1 MINLCLVVIAT
12 QFSETKKRETE
23 RMLQE
28 RQRFHSSSTLM
39 SNQEL
44 GGCYDEI
51 IRYVA
56 HLGRR
61 AKRKVRFLYRSIAHA
76 NGWLKP
82 EPTVTVS
89 LRHRK
94 GHHKKAKDANSAHNH
109 HSEATSAADQSGQTA
124 TDLNAVE
131 ANLGCQPRAAEQR
144 DGNRDSVFCESN
156 ENSCLISGGA
166 NGYPNQL
173 LSGRI
178 NHAVLP
184 TTTTT
189 VTTSTTTTTGTTT
202 VGAIKDLAH
211 DRQDATKQGFGIS
224 LACCQH
230 NSEIFRCH
238 CCVSDTVS
246 VSCGGY
252 KIFLLL
258 IRVLFCTCHIIVKK
272 K

>member
-51 IRYVA
+51 IRYIA

-94 GHHKKAKDANSAHNH
+94 GHHKKAKDANAANNH
-109 HSEATSAADQSGQTA
+109 HSEASAADQSGQTA
-124 TDLNAVE
+124 MDLNAVE
-131 ANLGCQPRAAEQR
+131 ANLGCQSTAAEQR

-156 ENSCLISGGA
+156 ENSCLISGA
-166 NGYPNQL
+166 NGCPNQL

-178 NHAVLP
+178 NHALLP
-184 TTTTT
+184 PTTTT
-189 VTTSTTTTTGTTT
+189 VTTSTTTTGTTT
-202 VGAIKDLAH
+202 VGVKDLAH
-211 DRQDATKQGFGIS
+211 EVRQDATKQGFGIS
-224 LACCQH
+224 LPCCQH

-252 KIFLLL
+252 KIFLLG
-258 IRVLFCTCHIIVKK
+258 IRVLFCICHIIVKK

>member
-1 MINLCLVVIAT
+1 
-12 QFSETKKRETE
+12 
-23 RMLQE
+23 MLQE

-61 AKRKVRFLYRSIAHA
+61 AKRKIRFLYRSIAHA

-94 GHHKKAKDANSAHNH
+94 GQHKKAKGTNPAHNH
-109 HSEATSAADQSGQTA
+109 NSVASADQSGGQTA
-124 TDLNAVE
+124 MDLNAVE
-131 ANLGCQPRAAEQR
+131 ANLGCQSSTATEQR

-156 ENSCLISGGA
+156 ENSCLISGA

-173 LSGRI
+173 LSNQI
-178 NHAVLP
+178 NHLVLS
-184 TTTTT
+184 TATM
-189 VTTSTTTTTGTTT
+189 TTTTTGTTT
-202 VGAIKDLAH
+202 VGVKDVAH
-211 DRQDATKQGFGIS
+211 DRLDATKQGFGIS
-224 LACCQH
+224 LPCCQH
-230 NSEIFRCH
+230 DSEIFRCH

-252 KIFLLL
+252 KVFLLGI
-258 IRVLFCTCHIIVKK
+258 IRVLFYICHIIVKNK
-272 K
+272 